1 MTRGRADNGAVD
13 FSDSIPPDALL
24 DSLPAPM
31 PEVAR
36 SLGALVLAA
45 VPEASERVR
54 VGWRIVGY
62 DVPLGRRRTAFFAWV
77 MPQREHVHLGF
88 PRGVLLRDPEGLL
101 EGAGVTKLA
110 RWVTARTTAEID
122 VERFTALVL
131 EAAALAQVPRA
142 AGLVRLADTGLN
154 RESW

>member
-1 MTRGRADNGAVD
+1 
-13 FSDSIPPDALL
+13 
-24 DSLPAPM
+24 
-31 PEVAR
+31 
-36 SLGALVLAA
+36 
-45 VPEASERVR
+45 
-54 VGWRIVGY
+54 
-62 DVPLGRRRTAFFAWV
+62 
-77 MPQREHVHLGF
+77 
-88 PRGVLLRDPEGLL
+88 VLLRDPEGLL